1 MPIYQFKI
9 GAAGGSV
16 KTVSAEGSD
25 VADAA
30 RRLQENGQT
39 PLECLGE
46 GTSERQSSSRWSG
59 GNRKELLQF
68 TERLAPLLQAGVPLD
83 QTLAALHEEE
93 NSGLGILVTEL
104 RRGLHEGRR
113 LADMMER
120 HGDFFPP
127 LYINVVRAGEE
138 AGALAETIEGL
149 RRHLREQEELRSF
162 VISSSLYP
170 AFVFGGCLLVML
182 ILLGVIVPRFA
193 ETLAMSGAK
202 LRFST
207 TCLLT
212 LSSSVRHGW
221 WVPPLLLAAVPAIWF
236 RLTRNEGWR
245 LSFDGWRLRL
255 PWIGG
260 LVLRSETA
268 RLARTL
274 AVLLRSG
281 VHLLDAVAISARVIE
296 NRALRAS
303 LAGLTQELRQGEGL
317 SKALRRNRLMPTL
330 LVRMLEVGEETGSL
344 DRMLERAAEIHENE
358 LRTSV
363 RRGLSLLEPVLIC
376 LLGLMVGAIVLA
388 MFLAISDMQNRV

>member
-1 MPIYQFKI
+1 
-9 GAAGGSV
+9 
-16 KTVSAEGSD
+16 
-25 VADAA
+25 
-30 RRLQENGQT
+30 
-39 PLECLGE
+39 
-46 GTSERQSSSRWSG
+46 
-59 GNRKELLQF
+59 
-68 TERLAPLLQAGVPLD
+68 
-83 QTLAALHEEE
+83 
-93 NSGLGILVTEL
+93 
-104 RRGLHEGRR
+104 
-113 LADMMER
+113 
-120 HGDFFPP
+120 
-127 LYINVVRAGEE
+127 
-138 AGALAETIEGL
+138 
-149 RRHLREQEELRSF
+149 
-162 VISSSLYP
+162 
-170 AFVFGGCLLVML
+170 
-182 ILLGVIVPRFA
+182 
-193 ETLAMSGAK
+193 
-202 LRFST
+202 
-207 TCLLT
+207 
-212 LSSSVRHGW
+212 
-221 WVPPLLLAAVPAIWF
+221 VPPLLLAAVPAIWF

-260 LVLRSETA
+260 LVLRAETA

-303 LAGLTQELRQGEGL
+303 LAGLTQDLRQGEGL